1 MKAEA
6 MDVKEFVAYAK
17 QLLRRL
23 LQLRKL
29 LVEGKIEEAKTILDE
44 IIEDTQGDTQG

>member
-1 MKAEA
+1 

-23 LQLRKL
+23 LQLKKL
-29 LVEGKIEEAKTILDE
+29 LDEGRTDEAKAILDE
-44 IIEDTQGDTQG
+44 IIEDTQGDTQA